1 VSEAS
6 PEEILRALADPERL
20 ALAGMLARG
29 PRTMADLAAT
39 LAVTPQRLGRQ
50 LNRLSAVG
58 IIRSEPD
65 RRTYS
70 LVAETLRAAA
80 QEVGPSR
87 EAGVAL
93 GAVFEQ
99 DEVVLR
105 QYFRAGRLREIPAK
119 RSKRLVVLDRLSL
132 EFEPGVRYSESE
144 VNAVL
149 GRFHDDYAALRRYLV
164 DEGFLSRERGVYWRS
179 GGRVELGDELIRIVL
194 IEWSQPTSDS
204 AKDLDEDPAKAE
216 RNHRAQLG

>member
-119 RSKRLVVLDRLSL
+119 GSKRLVVLDRLSL

-179 GGRVELGDELIRIVL
+179 GGRVELD
-194 IEWSQPTSDS
+194 
-204 AKDLDEDPAKAE
+204 DEDEDEDEGA
-216 RNHRAQLG
+216 G

>member
-1 VSEAS
+1 MPPA
-6 PEEILRALADPERL
+6 
-20 ALAGMLARG
+20 
-29 PRTMADLAAT
+29 
-39 LAVTPQRLGRQ
+39 
-50 LNRLSAVG
+50 NRLSAVG

-119 RSKRLVVLDRLSL
+119 GSKRLVVLDRLSL

-179 GGRVELGDELIRIVL
+179 GGRVEL
-194 IEWSQPTSDS
+194 
-204 AKDLDEDPAKAE
+204 
-216 RNHRAQLG
+216 

>member
-1 VSEAS
+1 
-6 PEEILRALADPERL
+6 
-20 ALAGMLARG
+20 
-29 PRTMADLAAT
+29 
-39 LAVTPQRLGRQ
+39 
-50 LNRLSAVG
+50 
-58 IIRSEPD
+58 
-65 RRTYS
+65 

-179 GGRVELGDELIRIVL
+179 GGRVELD
-194 IEWSQPTSDS
+194 
-204 AKDLDEDPAKAE
+204 DEDEDEDEGA
-216 RNHRAQLG
+216 G